1 MLSDVDVA
9 IIPGL
14 VFDKKGGRIGY
25 GGGFYDKLLDKN
37 DNTITVGVC
46 HSSQLIETVPMEQ
59 HDIKL
64 KKIFTEFDDN

>member
-37 DNTITVGVC
+37 DNIITVGVC